1 MVLSRGVY
9 RVCFWVYIFM
19 TKDQLLQCV
28 LDLAERADELNEPDI
43 GSILFTL
50 AGAISS
56 PDELSLPILS
66 GVCQSFA
73 QMEMDRLE
81 DNKEED
87 N

>member
-1 MVLSRGVY
+1 
-9 RVCFWVYIFM
+9 M

-73 QMEMDRLE
+73 QMELDRLE
-81 DNKEED
+81 DNKEG
-87 N
+87 NN